1 MLCLKALSL
10 VSPQHS
16 THVPSA
22 ATQDRR
28 TPRTSALKTSSIAP
42 PDDQSAFSAT
52 LQAVEVLA
60 LATAAAMQILLLLA
74 NAARHE
80 QSQAEQHAG
89 QQGVSHAALGPKQAQ
104 QQQHHHRDALT
115 EADAQHL
122 AVAHTSVSDAA
133 PTSTSVAHY
142 VQHPGILFNELG
154 LHMQPRAP
162 GLSFVQGAAIL
173 LAVVCNALLRRL
185 QGTRYGFVAVACHVS

>member
-1 MLCLKALSL
+1 MNTSSNALSA
-10 VSPQHS
+10 
-16 THVPSA
+16 PSDE
-22 ATQDRR
+22 QG
-28 TPRTSALKTSSIAP
+28 AL
-42 PDDQSAFSAT
+42 SAT
-52 LQAVEVLA
+52 LQTVEVLA

-80 QSQAEQHAG
+80 ESQAEQHAG
-89 QQGVSHAALGPKQAQ
+89 QEGASHAALAPKQAQ
-104 QQQHHHRDALT
+104 QRQHHHWGAHT
-115 EADAQHL
+115 EVDAQHL
-122 AVAHTSVSDAA
+122 AAAHRSVSDAA

-154 LHMQPRAP
+154 LHMQPRAS

-185 QGTRYGFVAVACHVS
+185 QGTRYGFLAVACHVIQLCML